1 MKNHGESAR
10 ILGAGFF
17 FADPDHEIGIVN
29 LLLVL
34 LALRKHPNKQ
44 AVFLDVGMNTGF
56 FSNLMAAQGAE
67 VHAFETQPRCFK
79 YASSALSASGLSSQ
93 SVFLYN
99 AGLTDSPGSILQST
113 QGCDGSN
120 NALSKK
126 SVSLKHIQSWGGG
139 SKRVPTFVL
148 DDSMPASCAPH
159 IFAVKMDTEGAE
171 VMILRG
177 MRKLLKRIDNLQV
190 ELGPMYW
197 KNYGVTPADGVA
209 LLKQLTNSFGY
220 DAYLMWHVRHDR
232 EGRPLSGTGPDL
244 AAGAHPAGAQC
255 TGSSATL
262 RPVLD
267 WQALVTCCM
276 EQNSGANIWFTRQFA
291 RK

>member
-1 MKNHGESAR
+1 MTDIGRLPSKNISFCPKCATSKSATLRCTHTHYVDTLAMKNHGESAR

-159 IFAVKMDTEGAE
+159 AAARRRC
-171 VMILRG
+171 LR
-177 MRKLLKRIDNLQV
+177 R
-190 ELGPMYW
+190 
-197 KNYGVTPADGVA
+197 
-209 LLKQLTNSFGY
+209 
-220 DAYLMWHVRHDR
+220 
-232 EGRPLSGTGPDL
+232 
-244 AAGAHPAGAQC
+244 
-255 TGSSATL
+255 SSASC
-262 RPVLD
+262 RRF
-267 WQALVTCCM
+267 C
-276 EQNSGANIWFTRQFA
+276 
-291 RK
+291 